1 MQLIF
6 MQEVLADSM
15 PLKFDSP
22 KQSGMLADVFNA
34 RLLYILK
41 TLQVLSEIQVIN

>member
-6 MQEVLADSM
+6 MQEVPADSM

-22 KQSGMLADVFNA
+22 KQS
-34 RLLYILK
+34 R
-41 TLQVLSEIQVIN
+41 INNIG